1 MIMRRFFKFFVV
13 VVVVAVSASLG
24 VPKNDVQHPVL
35 PSPLV
40 EVEASAACET
50 SSSSSLN
57 YGHCVSDVNNKQEY
71 CASGKGTPE
80 CNATI

>member
-1 MIMRRFFKFFVV
+1 MRRFFKFFVV

-24 VPKNDVQHPVL
+24 VSKNDVQHPVL

-71 CASGKGTPE
+71 CSSGKGTPE

>member
-24 VPKNDVQHPVL
+24 VSKNDVQHPVL

-50 SSSSSLN
+50 SSSS
-57 YGHCVSDVNNKQEY
+57 
-71 CASGKGTPE
+71 
-80 CNATI
+80 